1 MAGELILP
9 LKLNMRSVDW
19 TATGDVA
26 RGDLV
31 ELPGGLVGFA
41 LGEAKATETVA
52 VGIEADLVTVPQPDT
67 ARAWKAGEQVNIDLE
82 GKSVGAANITRAR
95 LGFVHHDTPATQ
107 SRVPVV
113 WSPGVGHFFEELTED
128 TTPAMTITAPA
139 GQEQRLDNG
148 DQQWFTDIIKT
159 NLKGIRPG
167 VPVHVTYEGAITW
180 AISKA
185 VISEITISYLLWES
199 VPSRLAIIEHSFNVT
214 TRVNQTST
222 ISLDNFAIHFT
233 LKPGDLVSR
242 GRAAQGAV
250 TEVLASD
257 FTNGIPVR
265 VVIRIRAWK
274 PNTPGT
280 VNDNQT
286 RLNSVSGH
294 EMQMITVQ
302 RGDPIR

>member
-9 LKLNMRSVDW
+9 LKVNMRSVDW

-31 ELPGGLVGFA
+31 ELTDGLVGFA

-67 ARAWKAGEQVNIDLE
+67 ARAWKAGEQVNIDLK

-95 LGFVHHDTPATQ
+95 LGFVHHDTPATA

-113 WSPGVGHFFEELTED
+113 WRPAEGHFFEELTQT
-128 TTPAMTITAPA
+128 TTPAMSVTAPA
-139 GQEQRLDNG
+139 GQRQRLD
-148 DQQWFTDIIKT
+148 QTPFEWTTDIVST

-167 VPVHVTYEGAITW
+167 VPVHVTYEGALRWTIN
-180 AISKA
+180 KN
-185 VISEITISYLLWES
+185 VESEIIISYLLWES
-199 VPSRLAIIEHSFNVT
+199 VPSRRATIEHTFRQQ
-214 TRVNQTST
+214 TRSNATAT
-222 ISLDNFAIHFT
+222 ISLDNFSIHFT
-233 LKPGDLVSR
+233 LKIGDLVPR
-242 GRAAQGAV
+242 GRIAAGAV
-250 TEVLASD
+250 TEVLARD

-265 VVIRIRAWK
+265 LAARVRALKGTSDDVV
-274 PNTPGT
+274 TDT
-280 VNDNQT
+280 T
-286 RLNSVSGH
+286 RLSSLTGL

>member
-19 TATGDVA
+19 TATADTA

-31 ELPGGLVGFA
+31 DLPDGLMGFA
-41 LGEAKATETVA
+41 LAEIKATETGAVA
-52 VGIEADLVTVPQPDT
+52 IEADLVTVPQPDT
-67 ARAWKAGEQVNIDLE
+67 ARAWKAGEPVYLDADRKTAPDSAIVL
-82 GKSVGAANITRAR
+82 AR
-95 LGFVHHDTPATQ
+95 LGYVHHDTPATA
-107 SRVPVV
+107 SRIPVV
-113 WSPGVGHFFEELTED
+113 WRPGVGHFFEELTED
-128 TTPAMTITAPA
+128 TTPAMTITAPT

-148 DQQWFTDIIKT
+148 DQQWSTDIVKT

-167 VPVHVTYEGAITW
+167 VPVHVTYEGAVTW

-185 VISEITISYLLWES
+185 VISEMTISYLLWES
-199 VPSRLAIIEHSFNVT
+199 VPSRLAIIEHSFNET
-214 TRVNQTST
+214 TRVNQTTT
-222 ISLDNFAIHFT
+222 ISLDNFSIHFT
-233 LKPGDLVSR
+233 LKPGDLISR
-242 GRAAQGAV
+242 GRAAAGAV

-265 VVIRIRAWK
+265 LVIRIRAFNNDGNGAIN
-274 PNTPGT
+274 NT
-280 VNDNQT
+280 QT
-286 RLNSVSGH
+286 RLNNVAGH

>member
-31 ELPGGLVGFA
+31 ELTDGLVGFA

-82 GKSVGAANITRAR
+82 GKSVGPANITRAR
-95 LGFVHHDTPATQ
+95 LGFVHHDTPATA

-113 WSPGVGHFFEELTED
+113 WRPSEGHFFEELTQT
-128 TTPAMTITAPA
+128 TTPAMSVTAPTGA
-139 GQEQRLDNG
+139 NQRLDQTPFFWETN
-148 DQQWFTDIIKT
+148 IVST

-167 VPVHVTYEGAITW
+167 VPVHVTYEGAINW
-180 AISKA
+180 
-185 VISEITISYLLWES
+185 EINKSVDSDITVSYILWES
-199 VPSRLAIIEHSFNVT
+199 IPSRRAVIEHSFRANSRSGT
-214 TRVNQTST
+214 TAG
-222 ISLDNFAIHFT
+222 ISLDNFSIHFT
-233 LKPGDLVSR
+233 LKTGDLVPR
-242 GRAAQGAV
+242 GRIAAGAV
-250 TEVLASD
+250 TEVLARD

-265 VVIRIRAWK
+265 LALRVRAFK
-274 PNTPGT
+274 VGSNNLVDQT
-280 VNDNQT
+280 T
-286 RLNSVSGH
+286 RLAELSGT
-294 EMQMITVQ
+294 EMQMITIQ

>member
-1 MAGELILP
+1 MAGELIFP

-26 RGDLV
+26 RGDLI

-41 LGEAKATETVA
+41 LGEAKSTETVA

-82 GKSVGAANITRAR
+82 GKSVGPANITRAR

-113 WSPGVGHFFEELTED
+113 WRPGVGHFFEELTQT
-128 TTPAMTITAPA
+128 TTPAMTVTAPTGA
-139 GQEQRLDNG
+139 SQRLD
-148 DQQWFTDIIKT
+148 QTPFQWTTDIVST

-167 VPVHVTYEGAITW
+167 VPVHVTYEGALRWSINKN
-180 AISKA
+180 ID
-185 VISEITISYLLWES
+185 SEIIISYLLWENI
-199 VPSRLAIIEHSFNVT
+199 PSRRATIEHTFRQQTRSGAT
-214 TRVNQTST
+214 TT
-222 ISLDNFAIHFT
+222 ISLDNFSIHFT
-233 LKPGDLVSR
+233 LKTGDLVPR
-242 GRAAQGAV
+242 GRIAAGAV
-250 TEVLASD
+250 TEVLARD

-265 VVIRIRAWK
+265 LTARVRALK
-274 PNTPGT
+274 ASGE
-280 VNDNQT
+280 VNDSLT
-286 RLNSVSGH
+286 RLQSLVGE

>member
-31 ELPGGLVGFA
+31 ELADGLVGFA

-82 GKSVGAANITRAR
+82 RKSVGAANITRAR
-95 LGFVHHDTPATQ
+95 LGFVHHDTPATA

-113 WSPGVGHFFEELTED
+113 WRPGAGHFFEELTQT
-128 TTPAMTITAPA
+128 TTPAMTITAPSGA
-139 GQEQRLDNG
+139 AARLDTG
-148 DQQWFTDIIKT
+148 DQQYTTDIVST

-167 VPVHVTYEGAITW
+167 VPVHVTYEGALRWEINKNVET
-180 AISKA
+180 
-185 VISEITISYLLWES
+185 EITISYLLWES
-199 VPSRLAIIEHSFNVT
+199 VPSRRATIEHTFRQVT
-214 TRVNQTST
+214 RNGTNST
-222 ISLDNFAIHFT
+222 ISLDNFSIHFT
-233 LKPGDLVSR
+233 LKPGDLISR
-242 GRAAQGAV
+242 GRIAAGAV
-250 TEVLASD
+250 TEVLQRD

-265 VVIRIRAWK
+265 LTARVQAYKDKGSMLVD
-274 PNTPGT
+274 GT
-280 VNDNQT
+280 T
-286 RLNSVSGH
+286 RLAALQGI
-294 EMQMITVQ
+294 EMQMVTIQ